1 MSAPLV
7 DRQVEKVECVDDAWR
22 PESLWRAKAGKK
34 RNTFLQ
40 ASEAF
45 YTGVG
50 VLIGM
55 SLFATNRSDFVFG
68 GALFVLLLLSL
79 STPEV
84 LDMEHQYSSYK
95 AQHQS
100 KVNHVLH
107 ALCVWPRFITFMVMV
122 SAQSSWASLITAYYA
137 MYFVISDRSLI
148 GVVAALLVLLSS
160 GLAKT
165 VVSLYDEVF
174 LPACYLH
181 CVCWNIQLL
190 SHLFFEKRDTARTLA
205 FIVLDNFLQFVLMS
219 PLLVTIECAIGLGFR
234 KDFARRASV
243 NVCNMRTERK
253 LRSDSESSDRS

>member
-1 MSAPLV
+1 M
-7 DRQVEKVECVDDAWR
+7 
-22 PESLWRAKAGKK
+22 
-34 RNTFLQ
+34 Q

-45 YTGVG
+45 YTGIG

-55 SLFATNRSDFVFG
+55 SLFATSRSDFVFG

-84 LDMEHQYSSYK
+84 LDMEHQYSAYK

-100 KVNHVLH
+100 KLNHALH
-107 ALCVWPRFITFMVMV
+107 AACVWPRFITFMVMV
-122 SAQSSWASLITAYYA
+122 TAESSWASLITAYYA

-160 GLAKT
+160 GLANSL
-165 VVSLYDEVF
+165 VSHFDDIF

-181 CVCWNIQLL
+181 CVCWNVQLL
-190 SHLFFEKRDTARTLA
+190 SHLFLEKRENAQTLA

-219 PLLVTIECAIGLGFR
+219 PLLVTIESAIALGFR
-234 KDFARRASV
+234 KDFARRAST
-243 NVCNMRTERK
+243 NIANMRTERK
-253 LRSDSESSDRS
+253 LRSDSESSN